1 MMFTKNGVKY
11 LVTDLW
17 LWAECDPDHPDVL
30 PWDVDD
36 SAWRPVLR
44 LGRIRP

>member
-1 MMFTKNGVKY
+1 MMFTKNGVRH
-11 LVTDLW
+11 LV
-17 LWAECDPDHPDVL
+17 CDPDHPDVL